1 LIKLDIANELMLVHP
16 CSKTAALAIV
26 DALTDRMKEALL
38 CGVRIEIRGFGVFEA
53 KTRKKGFG
61 RIIKTGQNVRIPD
74 GRSIRFRLGKSFVGD
89 AKQHEPLEAA
99 QPADHGDNPKTEL
112 T

>member
-1 LIKLDIANELMLVHP
+1 MIKLDIANKLMLVHP
-16 CSKTAALAIV
+16 CSKAAALAIV

-38 CGVRIEIRGFGVFEA
+38 RGERIEIRGFGVFEA

-61 RIIKTGQNVRIPD
+61 RVIKTGQNVKIPE
-74 GRSIRFRLGKSFVGD
+74 GRSIRFRLGKSFAGD
-89 AKQHEPLEAA
+89 AKQDEPQDAA
-99 QPADHGDNPKTEL
+99 QSADHSDNPITEL